1 MENVECSYC
10 YFWPLAPLLPP
21 LAPRYGMNFFSFKEF
36 RGGVRCMSPGSGQRK
51 QGLGVWGRW
60 QQFGITPAAQAC
72 LGDNLRTKETRQ
84 QPAAWGG
91 SGEGP
96 CEQSYCLPMFGSRGP
111 PRVPQH
117 RSWHGGCPSCC
128 DDESF
133 PIRIPHRRQG
143 CHGEE
148 GGVTS
153 SDVCGGEGV
162 QTAVGNVLYMFG
174 GVRRE
179 KGNTGGSQ

>member
-1 MENVECSYC
+1 MGV
-10 YFWPLAPLLPP
+10 
-21 LAPRYGMNFFSFKEF
+21 PR
-36 RGGVRCMSPGSGQRK
+36 SGQRK
-51 QGLGVWGRW
+51 RGLGVWGRW
-60 QQFGITPAAQAC
+60 WQFGITPAAQAH

-96 CEQSYCLPMFGSRGP
+96 CEQSYCLPMFGSCGP
-111 PRVPQH
+111 PRGLQH

-128 DDESF
+128 DDGSY
-133 PIRIPHRRQG
+133 PIRSPPRRQG

-153 SDVCGGEGV
+153 SDVDGGEGV
-162 QTAVGNVLYMFG
+162 QPAMGNVLYILG
-174 GVRRE
+174 VSGVR
-179 KGNTGGSQ
+179 KGTQVKASSS